1 MSCKFPVESRSHKA
15 CVLCSDKD
23 LCSDSTVKNDDVT
36 LLSASEAH
44 KNTVNNIK
52 NCSTKQLAEISKRIS
67 DTIANGKFSISG
79 DGCLQYET
87 IQRLEELGI
96 SQANCYLYMQG
107 HSVFNLVS
115 RIGKALLDESFEYQ
129 VLIPSF
135 SIDNDYQELNS
146 IKKDI
151 AKVFVQSN

>member
-1 MSCKFPVESRSHKA
+1 MSCKFSVESRSHKA
-15 CVLCSDKD
+15 CELCSDKD

-87 IQRLEELGI
+87 IQRLEELGYKVKTGSQYNESYWSI
-96 SQANCYLYMQG
+96 SW
-107 HSVFNLVS
+107 
-115 RIGKALLDESFEYQ
+115 K
-129 VLIPSF
+129 
-135 SIDNDYQELNS
+135 
-146 IKKDI
+146 
-151 AKVFVQSN
+151 

>member
-15 CVLCSDKD
+15 CALCSDKD
-23 LCSDSTVKNDDVT
+23 LCSDSTVKNDDMT

-67 DTIANGKFSISG
+67 DTIANGKFSISE

-87 IQRLEELGI
+87 IQRLEELGYKVKTG
-96 SQANCYLYMQG
+96 SQYNESYW
-107 HSVFNLVS
+107 S
-115 RIGKALLDESFEYQ
+115 IGWK
-129 VLIPSF
+129 
-135 SIDNDYQELNS
+135 
-146 IKKDI
+146 
-151 AKVFVQSN
+151 